1 MKYANQSKPANLARN
16 SILLSMTMFMPELAV
31 GAGFQL
37 NAQSN
42 AGLGRAFAG
51 DAVIADNASSMSRNP
66 ATMALFK
73 NTSLSVGVIR
83 LQSMVEVKDA
93 AYTRDMFSQGEKVS
107 SSAFDA
113 NYDDAGSTVLAPNIH
128 LVVPMSDT
136 LALGING
143 YSNFG
148 TQTEYDENYVAA
160 EYAGKSEVKSYNL
173 GLSASYRLNE
183 QFSLGFGVDIV
194 AATGKLERKIQ
205 PSHTKLLS
213 IEAEGWGL
221 GFNLGAVYELD
232 ENNRFGLAYR
242 YSPEIETEGDIDY
255 IGYAAESGA
264 IDDKLF
270 IPLPDMV
277 EFSGY
282 HQLESSKLALHYSI
296 QWVGWKVFDQL
307 SAQQSGQICRYDWR
321 DGWHFSVGGTYSLD
335 DNWTLRTG
343 YMFDTSAQNERTS
356 ISVPDSHRQFFSAG
370 FTYQLTKKSNIDF
383 GFTYLLGEDVQVT
396 ESKPII
402 PVDLASGTYLS
413 TSIRGTTHANALL
426 MGLNYNRTF

>member
-1 MKYANQSKPANLARN
+1 MKYASLSKPVSLARN
-16 SILLSMTMFMPELAV
+16 SILLSMTMFIPEPVVA
-31 GAGFQL
+31 AGFQL

-73 NTSLSVGVIR
+73 ETSLSVGAIR
-83 LQSMVEVKDA
+83 LQSMVEVKEA
-93 AYTRDMFSQGEKVS
+93 VYTRELFSQGEKVS
-107 SSAFDA
+107 STAFAA
-113 NYDDAGSTVLAPNIH
+113 NYDDAGSSVFAPNIH
-128 LVVPMSDT
+128 LVVPVSET
-136 LALGING
+136 LAFGING

-148 TQTEYDENYVAA
+148 TQTEYDESYVAA

-173 GLSASYRLNE
+173 GLSASYRVNE
-183 QFSLGFGVDIV
+183 QVSIGAGIDII

-205 PSHTKLLS
+205 PSHAKLLS
-213 IEAEGWGL
+213 IETDGWGL
-221 GFNLGAVYELD
+221 GFNLGAVYEFD
-232 ENNRFGLAYR
+232 ENNRFGLSYR

-255 IGYAAESGA
+255 IGYTKESGP

-270 IPLPDMV
+270 FPLPDMV

-296 QWVGWKVFDQL
+296 QWVGWKAFDKL
-307 SAQQSGQICRYDWR
+307 TADKSGQICRYDWR

-343 YMFDTSAQNERTS
+343 YMFDTSAQHERTS

-370 FTYQLTKKSNIDF
+370 FTYRLTSKSNVDF
-383 GFTYLLGEDVQVT
+383 GFTYLLGEDVKVT
-396 ESKPII
+396 ESKPVI
-402 PVDLASGTYLS
+402 PVDITTASYLS
-413 TSIRGTTHANALL
+413 TRISATTHANALL